1 MPTRCPQRAVG
12 ARYNAR
18 FDSLAIQRARPG
30 SASMAV
36 PSVPPSSVFQ
46 VLTCKKGSKIDVH
59 ARTEGLHCQYSV
71 TDADG
76 VSSCF
81 VVWSGS
87 NLMQSQNLMSQF
99 QDRSR
104 SRFRQV
110 ERNLHFQIA
119 KTQLAAETSS
129 ASADNAKAILL
140 IRGTLTT
147 GESAKAYF
155 GDAAQAAG
163 GSKFGQ
169 TTDGVPGVVA
179 KIFLQQVAG
188 NVIGGCYL
196 FRDEQSLD
204 AYVASDLWASE
215 TAETPWQDV
224 LVDKHTVDAEPAA
237 GAAA

>member
-1 MPTRCPQRAVG
+1 
-12 ARYNAR
+12 
-18 FDSLAIQRARPG
+18 
-30 SASMAV
+30 MAV

-81 VVWSGS
+81 IVWLGS

-119 KTQLAAETSS
+119 KTHLAAETSS

-147 GESAKAYF
+147 GESAKTYF
-155 GDAAQAAG
+155 GDAAQTAG

-179 KIFLQQVAG
+179 KIFLQQVEG

-204 AYVASDLWASE
+204 AYLASDLWASE

-224 LVDKHTVDAEPAA
+224 LVDKYTVDAEPTA